1 MAKKKS
7 KVLETITNKIKLN
20 NVKKNATNYADHTG
34 HAHYRKYGSTQIN

>member
-20 NVKKNATNYADHTG
+20 NVKKNDLGNFFQFSKDF
-34 HAHYRKYGSTQIN
+34 

>member
-20 NVKKNATNYADHTG
+20 NVKKNDLGNFCSIFQGFLVA
-34 HAHYRKYGSTQIN
+34 K